1 MKVTQIYDIMNSI
14 TKELLGET
22 AVVNEDLSN
31 IVELGTQFENVVGLD
46 NYVRSLNDHIGR
58 VVFVD
63 RIYEGRVPSILM
75 DGWEYGSILE
85 KVTAKMPEATENES
99 WELQDGAS
107 YDPNIFTKPTVSV
120 KFYNS
125 KVTFEIPMSF
135 TEMQVKSSF
144 SNATQLNAFM
154 SMIYTAINNAM
165 TLKTD
170 SLIMRTLNTA
180 IAETLFADYQGG
192 DMTTS
197 SGIRAVNLL
206 YLFNQ
211 VFNQNLTARESITN
225 ANFIKFASYTMAN
238 YLDRIKVMS
247 TLFNVGNTEK
257 FTPQS
262 RLHIVM
268 LSEFKN
274 AAGVYLNSDTF
285 HDNYVALP
293 NAETVPF
300 WQGSGTGFKFVD
312 NSSINVKTANNH
324 TVNASGVLCVM
335 FDRDALGVCNQN
347 SRVTSSYNPKAEFWN
362 EWHKWDSQYFVDT
375 NENII
380 VFFVA

>member
-1 MKVTQIYDIMNSI
+1 MKVTQVYNILNAVAG
-14 TKELLGET
+14 ELLGET

-31 IVELGTQFENVVGLD
+31 VVELGTQFENIVGLD

-63 RIYEGRVPSILM
+63 RVYEGRVPSVLM

-85 KVTAKMPEATENES
+85 KISAKMPEATENES

-125 KVTFEIPMSF
+125 KVTFEVPMSI

-144 SNATQLNAFM
+144 SNPTQLNAFM
-154 SMIYTAINNAM
+154 SMIYTAINNSI

-170 SLIMRTLNTA
+170 ALIMRTLNTA
-180 IAETLFADYQGG
+180 IAETIYDQYAGG
-192 DMTTS
+192 SQTGS
-197 SGIRAVNLL
+197 SGVRAVNLL
-206 YLFNQ
+206 YLYNQ
-211 VFNQNLTARESITN
+211 AYGANLTASQAVTN
-225 ANFIKFASYTMAN
+225 AEFIKFASYTMAN
-238 YLDRIKVMS
+238 YLDRMKVMS
-247 TLFNVGNTEK
+247 TLFNVGKTEK
-257 FTPQS
+257 FTPMS
-262 RLHIVM
+262 RMHIVM

-300 WQGSGTGFKFVD
+300 WQGSGTDFGFGSTSK
-312 NSSINVKTANNH
+312 INVKTANNN
-324 TVNASGVLCVM
+324 TVEASGILAVM

-347 SRVTSSYNPKAEFWN
+347 ARVTSNYNPKAEFWN
-362 EWHKWDSQYFVDT
+362 EWHKWDAQYFVDT
-375 NENII
+375 NENIV